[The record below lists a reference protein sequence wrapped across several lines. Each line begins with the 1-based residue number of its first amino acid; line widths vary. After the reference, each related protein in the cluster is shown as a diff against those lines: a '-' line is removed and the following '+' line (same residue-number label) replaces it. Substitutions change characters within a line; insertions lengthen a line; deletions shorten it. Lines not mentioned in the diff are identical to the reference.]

1 MKSRPILHY
10 MTIKWTRPKE
20 GFVNCNTD
28 ESRKGNPR
36 ESAYGFCIRDNSG
49 DLLYAEDKSIWV
61 AINMEAE
68 TMAIWKALR
77 YCINHGFSN
86 IQLESNSLSLK
97 LIIRSTWKVS
107 WEITEITE
115 EIRDD
120 ELAKYTNW
128 TYF

>member
-1 MKSRPILHY
+1 
-10 MTIKWTRPKE
+10 
-20 GFVNCNTD
+20 
-28 ESRKGNPR
+28 
-36 ESAYGFCIRDNSG
+36 
-49 DLLYAEDKSIWV
+49 
-61 AINMEAE
+61 
-68 TMAIWKALR
+68 MAIWKALR

-120 ELAKYTNW
+120 ELAKYTN
-128 TYF
+128 